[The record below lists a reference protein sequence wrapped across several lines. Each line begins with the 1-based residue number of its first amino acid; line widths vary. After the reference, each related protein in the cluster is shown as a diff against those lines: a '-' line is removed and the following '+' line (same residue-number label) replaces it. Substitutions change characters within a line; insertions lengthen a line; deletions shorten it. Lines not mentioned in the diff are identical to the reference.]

1 VIAPTASCAA
11 AWVLRRALLLALFGG
26 LLVAC
31 EAENQ
36 DLQAWMALQHR
47 EAKPRVQPLAAP
59 KKFEPVPYANAGQ
72 VDPFSS
78 QKLIVAIKQQ
88 AGQPNS
94 LLASEANRRKQ
105 PLELLP
111 LDAMSMVGSVNKDGV
126 AFALIK
132 VDKQLYQVRLGD
144 YLGPNFGRV
153 TRVSET
159 ELGLREL
166 VQDAAGEWTER
177 AVSLQLQE
185 RAQEKAR

>member
-1 VIAPTASCAA
+1 
-11 AWVLRRALLLALFGG
+11 
-26 LLVAC
+26 
-31 EAENQ
+31 
-36 DLQAWMALQHR
+36 
-47 EAKPRVQPLAAP
+47 
-59 KKFEPVPYANAGQ
+59 VPYANAGQ

-78 QKLIVAIKQQ
+78 QKLSVAIHQQ

-94 LLASEANRRKQ
+94 LRSPESNRPKQ
-105 PLELLP
+105 PLESLP
-111 LDAMSMVGSVNKDGV
+111 LDAMSMVGSVHQAGV

-153 TRVSET
+153 TRVTEN

-177 AVSLQLQE
+177 AVTLQLQE

>member
-1 VIAPTASCAA
+1 MIGRRASCAA
-11 AWVLRRALLLALFGG
+11 AAVLRQTLLLSLLGG

-36 DLQAWMALQHR
+36 DLQAWMALQRR

-78 QKLIVAIKQQ
+78 QKLSVAIHQQ

-94 LLASEANRRKQ
+94 LRSPESNRPKQ
-105 PLELLP
+105 PLESLP
-111 LDAMSMVGSVNKDGV
+111 LDAMSMVGSVNKAGV

-153 TRVSET
+153 TRVTEN

-177 AVSLQLQE
+177 AVTMQLQE
-185 RAQEKAR
+185 RAHEKAR

>member
-1 VIAPTASCAA
+1 MIGRSAFCAA
-11 AWVLRRALLLALFGG
+11 ASVLRQTLLLSLLGG

-36 DLQAWMALQHR
+36 DLQAWMALQRR
-47 EAKPRVQPLAAP
+47 EAKPRVQSLAAP

-78 QKLIVAIKQQ
+78 QKLSVAIHQQ

-94 LLASEANRRKQ
+94 LRSPESNRPKQ
-105 PLELLP
+105 PLESLP
-111 LDAMSMVGSVNKDGV
+111 LDAMSMVGSVNKAGV

-153 TRVSET
+153 TRVTEN

-177 AVSLQLQE
+177 AVTMQLQE
-185 RAQEKAR
+185 RAHEKAR

>member
-1 VIAPTASCAA
+1 MIGRRASYAA
-11 AWVLRRALLLALFGG
+11 AAVLRQTLLLSLLGG

-36 DLQAWMALQHR
+36 DLQAWMALQRR
-47 EAKPRVQPLAAP
+47 EAKPRVQPLVAP

-78 QKLIVAIKQQ
+78 QKLSVAIDQQ
-88 AGQPNS
+88 AGQSTS
-94 LLASEANRRKQ
+94 LRSPESNRPKQ
-105 PLELLP
+105 PLESLP
-111 LDAMSMVGSVNKDGV
+111 LDAMSMVGSVHQGGV

-132 VDKQLYQVRLGD
+132 VDKQLHLVRVGD

-153 TRVSET
+153 TRVTEN

-177 AVSLQLQE
+177 AVTLQLQE